1 MKTHEHE
8 GTNNDASVSFNT
20 DAKIWRYID
29 LAKFVALLS
38 KRSLFLTRLDNL
50 SDPIEGRGTSNDHAM
65 WKLMDDIGHPPEE
78 IGKHTDTS
86 LQDGFLRQIKLVR
99 ESMYVS
105 CWHISE
111 NESAGMWA
119 SYASMDKGIAIQS
132 TIRRLQA
139 VLSNSERQIHIS
151 KVAYIDR
158 AIQTT
163 SSNNLFGLGLTKGN
177 FYAYE
182 NEIRAFYF
190 HFSEDRRYD
199 AGAGHRVMS
208 SENNIKYGFNIP
220 IDIDLLIET
229 VYISPMAPTWF
240 LEIVESLSETYNLTD
255 VKNKVRYSVMRE
267 DM

>member
-8 GTNNDASVSFNT
+8 GTNNSDTSVLSNT
-20 DAKIWRYID
+20 EAKIWRYID

-50 SDPIEGRGTSNDHAM
+50 SDPVEGRGTSNDHIM
-65 WKLMDDIGHPPEE
+65 WKLMDDVGHPPEE

-99 ESMYVS
+99 ESTYVS

-119 SYASMDKGIAIQS
+119 SYASMEKGIAIQS
-132 TIRRLQA
+132 TIGRLQS
-139 VLSNSERQIHIS
+139 VLSNREREIHIS
-151 KVAYIDR
+151 KVAYINR
-158 AIQTT
+158 AIQIT

-177 FYAYE
+177 FYTYE

-190 HFSEDRRYD
+190 YFSEDRKYD
-199 AGAGHRVMS
+199 ASAGHKVMS
-208 SENNIKYGFNIP
+208 SENNIKYSFNIP
-220 IDIDLLIET
+220 IDIDLLI
-229 VYISPMAPTWF
+229 
-240 LEIVESLSETYNLTD
+240 D
-255 VKNKVRYSVMRE
+255 
-267 DM
+267 